1 MNHNRFKKHPSM
13 TPMVSWRAL
22 LVFAM
27 TLFLTHCGWINSV
40 FRPNPQAHILLE
52 ALEKWPNEYYWLI
65 ETGVSSRILGIRAEG
80 DNIDEARKKVAELL
94 KKVQEQ
100 WSDIGTQNTSNEL
113 TTYFREHNLVPIA
126 EAIDKTLA
134 ANAAYAPNDKEYVWL
149 QARAIK
155 QGLID
160 AFNKMQEELK
170 DKPK

>member
-1 MNHNRFKKHPSM
+1 MNRISFQSHPTM
-13 TPMVSWRAL
+13 ARMVSWRAL

-40 FRPNPQAHILLE
+40 FSPNPKAHELLK

-65 ETGVSSRILGIRAEG
+65 ETGVSSRILGIREEG
-80 DNIDEARKKVAELL
+80 DHIDEARKKVAELL
-94 KKVQEQ
+94 NKVQEQ
-100 WSDIGTQNTSNEL
+100 WGGVGILNTSNEI
-113 TTYFREHNLVPIA
+113 TTYFRDHNLVPIA

-134 ANAAYAPNDKEYVWL
+134 ANAAHAPNDDEHVWL

-170 DKPK
+170 ANPK